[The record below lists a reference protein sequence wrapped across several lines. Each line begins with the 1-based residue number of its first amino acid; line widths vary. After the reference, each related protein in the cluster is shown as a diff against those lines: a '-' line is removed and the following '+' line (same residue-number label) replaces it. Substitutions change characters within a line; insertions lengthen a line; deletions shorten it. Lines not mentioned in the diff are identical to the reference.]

1 MLSNTLHRIG
11 VSAATLLA
19 AAATCIPVRVAAAE
33 PAPEVSAATAD
44 SVAAAFA
51 TAMAQYL
58 KPEIQKSFTATPDS
72 IAEYMRGVAHAF
84 DIKNVDAPYYLGV
97 RSGMAMLD
105 RVEQMQQMGFPIT
118 NAAFCAQL
126 GSALTGSAMGF
137 DVKSADAFLQSYM
150 QRLVPEPEPLS
161 PQSQADY
168 LADQRAREGV
178 IETPSGLLFEVI
190 TEGEGATPTDAD
202 RVSVTYAGR
211 LSDGTVFDSTERPVQ
226 FPVADLVPGF
236 TEGLKMMKAGGEYRI
251 IIPASLGY
259 GDKGAAGVI
268 PPGAVLDFTIR
279 LLDVVRP

>member
-33 PAPEVSAATAD
+33 PAPEVSATTAD

-126 GSALTGSAMGF
+126 GSALTGSAMCF

-150 QRLVPEPEPLS
+150 QRLVLEPEPLS

-190 TEGEGATPTDAD
+190 TEGEGLLPPMPTA
-202 RVSVTYAGR
+202 
-211 LSDGTVFDSTERPVQ
+211 
-226 FPVADLVPGF
+226 
-236 TEGLKMMKAGGEYRI
+236 
-251 IIPASLGY
+251 
-259 GDKGAAGVI
+259 
-268 PPGAVLDFTIR
+268 
-279 LLDVVRP
+279 